1 MHRIYS
7 QSAQIEHGYIWSEKD
22 IQTKED
28 IFEDVFQQFFTER
41 FRNKMFPKDSEY
53 ITTETFVQNMSIYGN
68 YLDLKQVQS
77 VTAKEQP
84 VGWLFSHVK
93 VNFVFKQYLYQMGNF
108 KITPVDVST
117 PDVQLYSFQND
128 DSSEIE

>member
-68 YLDLKQVQS
+68 Y
-77 VTAKEQP
+77 
-84 VGWLFSHVK
+84 
-93 VNFVFKQYLYQMGNF
+93 
-108 KITPVDVST
+108 
-117 PDVQLYSFQND
+117 
-128 DSSEIE
+128 